1 MARNLGGAGAGEA
14 RLFVAA
20 LAFPTIFRF
29 LNPFFTAFTSARGL
43 EKRHRDPRTRRT
55 RGRGRSPSPL
65 LNPPPRRTYLGRCPR
80 QLLQMP
86 PQPISRGRQRRR
98 QCCLFWKGLDGDG
111 DGGRPAAAT
120 TAAET
125 TTAREE

>member
-43 EKRHRDPRTRRT
+43 EKRHRVPEAENAP
-55 RGRGRSPSPL
+55 PSPPI
-65 LNPPPRRTYLGRCPR
+65 NPPRRRAYPGRCPR